1 MSYLSPAQ
9 NLSSTDQITG
19 SRASREVLAGWLAT
33 SGAAPGDRLP
43 PERVLS
49 EQLGMSR
56 GELRKAMTILEAD
69 GVVERHVGRGTF
81 LRASSADRVNVP
93 PLIRQL
99 AEITS
104 PHAAMMAR
112 LSLEPELAA
121 HAAIHAAPRHLVE
134 ARALA
139 EGMRN
144 AGDWAKYEKLDADLH
159 ELIAVASGNP
169 LLAEL
174 HRIVN
179 AVRVS
184 VVWPRLELPR
194 NGPPPDYHSFSE
206 HDAIIEALE
215 LRDRKAAHAAMRNH
229 LNSVRATLLKDD

>member
-1 MSYLSPAQ
+1 MNYLSATR
-9 NLSSTDQITG
+9 SSRD
-19 SRASREVLAGWLAT
+19 ELANWLAN
-33 SGAAPGDRLP
+33 SGAAPGDKLP
-43 PERVLS
+43 PERDLS
-49 EQLGMSR
+49 VQLGVSR
-56 GELRKAMTILEAD
+56 GELRKALTALEAE

-81 LRASSADRVNVP
+81 LRTPASSDKSSE
-93 PLIRQL
+93 PLVMRL

-121 HAAIHAAPRHLVE
+121 HAAIHAAPRHLSE

-144 AGDWAKYEKLDADLH
+144 AADWTEYEQLDARLH

-184 VVWPRLELPR
+184 VVWSKLELPQD
-194 NGPPPDYHSFSE
+194 GPPADYHSFAE
-206 HDAIIEALE
+206 HDEIISALE
-215 LRDRKAAHAAMRNH
+215 SRDRKAAHAAMRNH
-229 LNSVRATLLKDD
+229 LKSVRATFLKDD

>member
-1 MSYLSPAQ
+1 MNYLSA
-9 NLSSTDQITG
+9 SAD
-19 SRASREVLAGWLAT
+19 SRDALANWLAT

-43 PERVLS
+43 PERQLS
-49 EQLGMSR
+49 ERLGISR
-56 GELRKAMTILEAD
+56 GELRKAMTVLEAE
-69 GVVERHVGRGTF
+69 GIVERHVGRGTF
-81 LRASSADRVNVP
+81 LRAPSADGRSSETLV
-93 PLIRQL
+93 LQL

-112 LSLEPELAA
+112 LSLEPELAG
-121 HAAIHAAPRHLVE
+121 HAAIHAAPLHLTE
-134 ARALA
+134 ARSLA
-139 EGMRN
+139 DGMRK
-144 AGDWAKYEKLDADLH
+144 AADWAEYEQLDARLH

-184 VVWPRLELPR
+184 VVWSNLELPR
-194 NGPPPDYHSFSE
+194 GGPPTDYHSFAE

-215 LRDRKAAHAAMRNH
+215 RRDRVAAHAAMRDH
-229 LNSVRATLLKDD
+229 LKSVRATLLKDD

>member
-1 MSYLSPAQ
+1 MNVHGAI
-9 NLSSTDQITG
+9 STPRDAIT
-19 SRASREVLAGWLAT
+19 GWLAG
-33 SGAAPGDRLP
+33 SGVVPGDRLP
-43 PERVLS
+43 PERNLS
-49 EQLGMSR
+49 EILGMSR
-56 GELRKAMTILEAD
+56 GELRKALTMLEAE
-69 GVVERHVGRGTF
+69 GVVERYVGRGTY
-81 LRASSADRVNVP
+81 LRRPTSVTKSDVP
-93 PLIRQL
+93 LVKRL

-112 LSLEPELAA
+112 LSLEPELAGQ
-121 HAAIHAAPRHLVE
+121 AAIHAAPRHLAE

-139 EGMRN
+139 EGMRQ
-144 AGDWAKYEKLDADLH
+144 AGNWSEYETLDARLH

-184 VVWPRLELPR
+184 VVWSRPGAPPGWTTGRLPFL
-194 NGPPPDYHSFSE
+194 FAE

-215 LRDRKAAHAAMRNH
+215 RRDRRAAHEAMRAH
-229 LNSVRATLLKDD
+229 LKSVRATLLKDD